1 VQCTEVRAPR
11 CQEPTIAFDYA
22 IAMRC
27 GGRSLLGL
35 PGSVALLLCMM
46 LFPGRAT
53 AQDAFARVSPADAG
67 YSAEALDE
75 LRGFLRSAG
84 SESLLLLHDGKVFFE
99 YGDIRQK
106 RLVHSIRK
114 ALLSSLVG
122 IENASGP
129 CLALARTLGDFAV
142 DDSPAPLTDMEKRA
156 TLEHVLQSRSG
167 VYHPAAAETD
177 GMALQRPARGS
188 HAPGTH
194 WYYNNWDFN
203 VAGALYERCSGASVH
218 QAFLERIARPIGML
232 DYEGRIDPWRA
243 DEAIDPATDGYRRLE
258 PDKSR
263 YPAYHFRMSAHD
275 LALYGQLL
283 LQQGRWKGQQ
293 LVPAAW
299 IDASTRP
306 TSIVNADQGLAY
318 GMLWNVLVPVPDGQ
332 RASFYHTGLD
342 MHMLAIYPEH
352 GLVMVHRVNTERAFT
367 FKAFDLVQIIRRVH
381 RARRPLG

>member
-1 VQCTEVRAPR
+1 
-11 CQEPTIAFDYA
+11 
-22 IAMRC
+22 MRHRR
-27 GGRSLLGL
+27 RSLLGL
-35 PGSVALLLCMM
+35 PGTATLLLCTV
-46 LFPGRAT
+46 LCPVHAI

-75 LRGFLRSAG
+75 LRGFLHTAG

-99 YGDIRQK
+99 HGDIRQK

-114 ALLSSLVG
+114 AMLSSLVG

-129 CLALARTLGDFAV
+129 CLALSRTLGDFGV
-142 DDSPAPLTDMEKRA
+142 DDSPLPLTDLEKRA

-167 VYHPAAAETD
+167 VYHAAAAETD
-177 GMALQRPARGS
+177 GMARQRPARGS

-203 VAGALYERCSGASVH
+203 VAGALYEQCSGASIH
-218 QAFLERIARPIGML
+218 QAFLARIARPIGML
-232 DYEGRIDPWRA
+232 DYQGRVDAWPT
-243 DEAIDPATDGYRRLE
+243 DDAIAPATDGYRRLE

-306 TSIVNADQGLAY
+306 MSIVNAEHGLAY

-332 RASFYHTGLD
+332 RPSFYHTGLD
-342 MHMLAIYPEH
+342 VHMLAIYPEH
-352 GLVMVHRVNTERAFT
+352 GLVMVHRVDTERDVAF
-367 FKAFDLVQIIRRVH
+367 KEFDLVQIIRRVH
-381 RARRPLG
+381 RARRPGVGRHVPGRHAVSSDGPDA

>member
-1 VQCTEVRAPR
+1 MSHRTRP
-11 CQEPTIAFDYA
+11 
-22 IAMRC
+22 
-27 GGRSLLGL
+27 LLGL
-35 PGSVALLLCMM
+35 RSAALLLCAVI
-46 LFPGRAT
+46 FPARAT
-53 AQDAFARVSPADAG
+53 AQDAFERLSPADAG
-67 YSAEALDE
+67 YSAAALEE
-75 LRGFLRSAG
+75 LRGFLRTAG
-84 SESLLLLHDGKVFFE
+84 SESLLLLRDGKVFFE

-122 IENASGP
+122 IENASGS
-129 CLALARTLGDFAV
+129 CLALSRTLADFGV
-142 DDSPAPLTDMEKRA
+142 DDSPVPLTDLEKRA

-177 GMALQRPARGS
+177 GMARQRPARGS

-203 VAGALYERCSGASVH
+203 LAGALYEQCSGASIH
-218 QAFLERIARPIGML
+218 QAFLERIARPLGML
-232 DYEGRIDPWRA
+232 DYQGRVDPWPR
-243 DEAIDPATDGYRRLE
+243 DDAIVPVTDGYRRLE
-258 PDKSR
+258 PEKSR

-283 LQQGRWKGQQ
+283 LQRGRWKGQQ

-306 TSIVNADQGLAY
+306 ASIVNAEQGLAY
-318 GMLWNVLVPVPDGQ
+318 GMLWNVLVPVPDGH

-342 MHMLAIYPEH
+342 VHMLAIYPEH
-352 GLVMVHRVNTERAFT
+352 GLVMVHRVDTERAFA
-367 FKAFDLVQIIRRVH
+367 FKEFDLVQIIRRVH
-381 RARRPLG
+381 RARLPGTPGPLR